1 MIEGISAV
9 TLGTH
14 EMLRSVRF
22 YRALGFEVLH
32 GGEQSSFTS
41 LRAGAGY
48 LNLIAQPAERRWS
61 WWGRVIFYVA
71 DVDAL
76 YDRALAAGYK
86 PATVPRDA
94 EWGERF
100 FHLTDPEATNSVS
113 LGVCS
118 RFPSNSN
125 SKRPAIPR
133 GAGRAYGA
141 AIIR

>member
-14 EMLRSVRF
+14 EMPRPVRF
-22 YRALGFEVLH
+22 YRTLGFEVLH
-32 GGEQSSFTS
+32 GGEDSSFTS
-41 LRAGAGY
+41 FRAGTSY
-48 LNLIAQPAERRWS
+48 LNLITQPTERRWS

-76 YDRALAAGYK
+76 YDRALAAGYQ

-100 FHLTDPEATNSVS
+100 FHLIDPDGHELSFARPLLPVSVQ
-113 LGVCS
+113 
-118 RFPSNSN
+118 
-125 SKRPAIPR
+125 
-133 GAGRAYGA
+133 
-141 AIIR
+141 